1 MPIASTYYG
10 RYNVRIAFAADVL
23 GSTVVTGAI
32 SEIVTTD
39 LDANRALIS
48 DASGKIIT
56 SSTVTSTEL
65 SYIAGVTSSVQ
76 TQLDAKEGTV
86 TKGDITEDTS
96 SVLTITGGTNSIIGS
111 GVTIEVAEADA
122 STSGYLTSSDWNTFN
137 GKLGTS
143 LTDAYVF
150 VGNGSNIAAGV
161 AISGDITLANDGTV
175 AIASGV
181 IVDADVNASAAITRT
196 KLATG
201 TAYRILANN
210 ASGVISENAAITA
223 SRAVVSDSN
232 GQLTASSVTT
242 TELGYVSGLTSAL
255 QTQLDELIAGNATSS
270 IVQTPTASQ
279 HLYSLVW
286 DNNNSQWDL
295 QASGSGGSLTGP
307 GSSTDNAIVRWDG
320 TGGTATQDSS
330 ILIDDSDNITGVTSI
345 TVDLGGL
352 HLLDT
357 DASHDLIITVG
368 SDLTADRTLTLTT
381 GDSDR
386 TITLSGNP
394 TLGDWFDQSVKAAAS
409 VAFADV
415 TVTNA
420 GGLHILDSDASHDLI
435 VTTSSNLT
443 ADRTLTLVPG
453 DANRTLTINA
463 SGTVYVTGGTDV
475 ALADGGTGASLSDPG
490 ADRIMFWDDSAGAV
504 TWLTAGN
511 WLTLSGTDLEV
522 GGTASSSMTIDS
534 DYDIQFS
541 RFSDSGNDYARVKLE
556 GSNIDLYYFN
566 GNVAGTE
573 TYESLLRFGGD
584 IINRWSRSP
593 GIAML
598 THLGK
603 GYDTDSSLDGFHVYG
618 TTGGYYASASD
629 IIFRI
634 QADKTVTLN
643 LGSDA
648 RGDIYA
654 RNSSG
659 DFDRIAKGSEGT
671 IFRAGT
677 NDPAWSTLTI
687 PNTITTKS
695 LLVANSANTLSELTL
710 TAGQSVRLNAGGTA
724 FEGYTPGGSGVG
736 GSTGSVDNSVLRS
749 DGTGGSTMQAS
760 AVFIDD
766 SGNIDLGT
774 ASISGG
780 KTIEVISSDTNAALN
795 LVGKGTGE
803 VVLNSVFSVYSGASA
818 QRASLSVGNYAG
830 LNFTEGNNYF
840 RINSIPATATTSDFV
855 LAVGTN
861 NGYATGNIYL
871 DAPADGDDAGNIALH
886 SQSIADFQDMEGGL
900 VVSMATTA
908 PTAGIANAVAMW
920 TEDVSSSAELFV
932 MNEAGVKTKLSGQ
945 TEVIQVALSDLTT
958 ALTTGTSKAYFRMPY
973 AFTLTG
979 VRASVLTA
987 PTDATITVDINESGS
1002 TILST
1007 KLTIDSGEKTST
1019 TAAAAA
1025 VISDT
1030 SLADDAEIT
1039 FDIDQVGSTI
1049 AGAGL
1054 IVSLIGY
1061 RTV

>member
-556 GSNIDLYYFN
+556 DSNIDLYYFN
-566 GNVAGTE
+566 GNVTGTE

-618 TTGGYYASASD
+618 TTGGYYAAASD

-671 IFRAGT
+671 FFRAGA

-710 TAGQSVRLNAGGTA
+710 TAGQSIRLNAGGTA

-760 AVFIDD
+760 SVFIDD
-766 SGNIDLGT
+766 SGNLTIGT
-774 ASISGG
+774 ASISGRRQ
-780 KTIEVISSDTNAALN
+780 INVESSDEDGDLIIASGGTSFLDIQNYGTWK
-795 LVGKGTGE
+795 VGNPGSTTTISPGDSNGAVSLILRGSAPVSGNSNGGAVLINPNSGIGTGTDGN
-803 VVLNSVFSVYSGASA
+803 VGFMTSSV
-818 QRASLSVGNYAG
+818 
-830 LNFTEGNNYF
+830 
-840 RINSIPATATTSDFV
+840 
-855 LAVGTN
+855 
-861 NGYATGNIYL
+861 
-871 DAPADGDDAGNIALH
+871 ADW
-886 SQSIADFQDMEGGL
+886 QDMEKGIAI
-900 VVSMATTA
+900 SNATTA